1 MKEII
6 AQIKF
11 DSQQIE
17 SKLKSIEKTEK
28 DMIKWIGK
36 PIYKGCEEAI
46 LKWDHEIIEHKRM
59 LIEYLY
65 KLKLNK

>member
-17 SKLKSIEKTEK
+17 SKLKSIENTKK
-28 DMIKWIGK
+28 DMVKWIGK
-36 PIYKGCEEAI
+36 PIYQGCEEAL
-46 LKWDHEIIEHKRM
+46 LKWSNEIIEHKEM
-59 LIEYLY
+59 LIEYLD
-65 KLKLNK
+65 KLKMHE

>member
-36 PIYKGCEEAI
+36 PIYKGCEESI
-46 LKWDHEIIEHKRM
+46 LKWGHEIIEHKRM